1 MLFYTQLKVSKK
13 SGGGIR
19 TYVIVGIYNLFRI
32 FWAHAIISEQDAI
45 WCQIWNAVLC
55 HWVMQTGLIGQEYE
69 SLTPHKLFRAI
80 DASTMLIIS
89 KYFFIITWSFVII
102 QYKVIELGN
111 T

>member
-1 MLFYTQLKVSKK
+1 
-13 SGGGIR
+13 
-19 TYVIVGIYNLFRI
+19 
-32 FWAHAIISEQDAI
+32 
-45 WCQIWNAVLC
+45 
-55 HWVMQTGLIGQEYE
+55 MQTGLIGQEYE

-89 KYFFIITWSFVII
+89 KYFFIITLSFVII